1 MKIKHSK
8 YKNTGIL
15 FELII
20 RQITKDALD
29 GVKSPIKEL
38 LQKYFVKTELGK
50 EYKLY
55 ESLINKGTL
64 SESKAEI
71 VINTL
76 LESSKNLNR
85 GIIKREK
92 YNLIKEIKE
101 KYNIDKLFS
110 YKIPNYKLYASF
122 YTLLESTNSPQS
134 SLPEQIIQN
143 KITLLEFL
151 SSSPINKKRVEDDI
165 LMEYEK
171 EDKEIRLLAYK
182 SLLESLNT
190 EYDDLSHPQK
200 SILRYLVTSGNN
212 PKELKEYYSSQI
224 IGIKKSLDQLNE
236 STSDPTTKIKIH
248 EISELLSSSNQ
259 PKKIKDNDLVNL
271 LQYHDLINE
280 LEKVNGKS

>member
-122 YTLLESTNSPQS
+122 YTLLESTNSPLS
-134 SLPEQIIQN
+134 SSPDQIIQN

>member
-1 MKIKHSK
+1 
-8 YKNTGIL
+8 
-15 FELII
+15 
-20 RQITKDALD
+20 
-29 GVKSPIKEL
+29 
-38 LQKYFVKTELGK
+38 
-50 EYKLY
+50 
-55 ESLINKGTL
+55 
-64 SESKAEI
+64 
-71 VINTL
+71 
-76 LESSKNLNR
+76 
-85 GIIKREK
+85 
-92 YNLIKEIKE
+92 
-101 KYNIDKLFS
+101 
-110 YKIPNYKLYASF
+110 
-122 YTLLESTNSPQS
+122 
-134 SLPEQIIQN
+134 
-143 KITLLEFL
+143 
-151 SSSPINKKRVEDDI
+151 
-165 LMEYEK
+165 MEYEK

-259 PKKIKDNDLVNL
+259 PKTIKDNDLVNL

>member
-236 STSDPTTKIKIH
+236 STSDPTTKIKIY